1 MERLTKQE
9 EEAMQVVWQ
18 TNGGFIKDFLELL
31 PDQQLPYTTL
41 ASTIRKL
48 EQKGFLKSEKL
59 GNSYRYLPLIAEKD
73 YSKSFMRGF
82 VSNYFKNSYKELVS
96 FFAHEK
102 EISAEELK
110 EIIDMITN
118 RKSE

>member
-1 MERLTKQE
+1 MEKLTKQE
-9 EEAMQVVWQ
+9 EEAMQIVWQ
-18 TNGGFIKDFLELL
+18 TKGGFIKDFLEFLSD
-31 PDQQLPYTTL
+31 PQPYTTL

-59 GNSYRYLPLIAEKD
+59 GNSYRYLPLIEEKD

-82 VSNYFKNSYKELVS
+82 VGNYFKNSYKELVS
-96 FFAHEK
+96 FFAQEK

-110 EIIDMITN
+110 EIIDMIKN
-118 RKSE
+118 NKSE